1 MEPTRAVRSTRQ
13 LIRNFAYLSGAE
25 VASKV
30 VTFVAVA
37 YVARLAGPVSYGYVE
52 YCAAVL
58 LCAGLVV
65 DQGFGPYGAREI
77 AKAPEATPNLVAEVV
92 TARVL
97 LAIGTFLVVIVP
109 TALLARSPMITQ
121 LLLLFGLSLV

>member
-1 MEPTRAVRSTRQ
+1 VWAQPAYSAPMQQTRAAWSPRE

-25 VASKV
+25 IASKV
-30 VTFVAVA
+30 LSFVAVA

-58 LCAGLVV
+58 LTAGLVV

-77 AKAPEATPNLVAEVV
+77 AKTPDATPTLVSEVV

-97 LAIGTFLVVIVP
+97 LA
-109 TALLARSPMITQ
+109 LATY
-121 LLLLFGLSLV
+121 